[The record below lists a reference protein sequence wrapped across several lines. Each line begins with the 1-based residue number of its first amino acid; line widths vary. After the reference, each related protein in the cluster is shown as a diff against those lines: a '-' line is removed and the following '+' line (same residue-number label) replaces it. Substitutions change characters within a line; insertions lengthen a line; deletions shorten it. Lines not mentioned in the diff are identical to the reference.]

1 MVFNFTFIIV
11 MLLVFSLGMLL
22 GYLLT
27 RTLGCSNDPAN
38 KIVKRQLTAKEVE
51 LSQVRAEVSQ
61 HFVRTAEGL
70 ASLAKQLNNLQIQL
84 TTDTQTL
91 ASKTEV
97 SRILSVLAEADK
109 TGELA
114 RHTAN
119 SLSLT
124 NANLDNIAPPKD
136 YASSSEGGTLTEG
149 FGALVEPPRD
159 YAPNSGTLAEDFGL
173 HAKTTSKLNK
183 KKKKK
188 KKDKAKQD

>member
-1 MVFNFTFIIV
+1 MVFNFTFLIV
-11 MLLVFSLGMLL
+11 TLVVFSLGTLV

-38 KIVKRQLTAKEVE
+38 KIVKHQLTAKEVE

-97 SRILSVLAEADK
+97 SRILGVLAEADK
-109 TGELA
+109 TGQ
-114 RHTAN
+114 TAKYASA
-119 SLSLT
+119 SLGI
-124 NANLDNIAPPKD
+124 ADIAPPKD
-136 YASSSEGGTLTEG
+136 YASSSEGGTLREG

-173 HAKTTSKLNK
+173 PKAASKPK

-188 KKDKAKQD
+188 KKDKAKRD